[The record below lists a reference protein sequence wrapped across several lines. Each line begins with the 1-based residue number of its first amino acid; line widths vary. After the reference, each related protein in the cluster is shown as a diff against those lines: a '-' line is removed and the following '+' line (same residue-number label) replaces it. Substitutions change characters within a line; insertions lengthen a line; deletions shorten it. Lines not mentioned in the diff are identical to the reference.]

1 MLEKTLESFL
11 DSKEIKPVNPKGYQP
26 WIFTGRTD
34 AEAPILWPP
43 DTKSQC
49 VGKDP
54 DDGKHWSQEDKG
66 TTEDETVAWY
76 HWLNGQEFEQTPGD
90 SVEEGSLVWGSP
102 WGRKQSDMPEQLNN
116 NKAIQQNTTRPQT
129 AMSFVAEL
137 YSSMLGQPQNHYAK
151 EKKSDTKEYNPYDF
165 IYTKGNLI

>member
-1 MLEKTLESFL
+1 M
-11 DSKEIKPVNPKGYQP
+11 
-26 WIFTGRTD
+26 
-34 AEAPILWPP
+34 
-43 DTKSQC
+43 
-49 VGKDP
+49 VG
-54 DDGKHWSQEDKG
+54 GHHQ
-66 TTEDETVAWY
+66 
-76 HWLNGQEFEQTPGD
+76 LNGQEFEQTPGD
-90 SVEEGSLVWGSP
+90 GEGQGSRTCCSP